1 MVEQGTAEW
10 HALRCG
16 KVTASRVADIIRK
29 TKSGTSA
36 TRERY
41 MGELIAERL
50 TGNVDTSGFKSADME
65 RGNIVE
71 ADAASAFEFFRDVTL
86 DRVAF
91 VNHPTVGMS
100 GASPDRLLGSSGLV
114 EIKCPATHTHVATL
128 LSEKIPADY
137 LTQMHWQMACT
148 EREFCEFVSF
158 DPRLPAEMQMWTKR
172 IERDDARIA
181 ELEVAVTEFIAEL
194 DDRIGRLTER
204 FLKAAA

>member
-50 TGNVDTSGFKSADME
+50 TGNADTSGFKSADME

-91 VNHPTVGMS
+91 VDHPTVGMS

-172 IERDDARIA
+172 IERDDARIT
-181 ELEVAVTEFIAEL
+181 ELEAAVSEFIAEV

>member
-158 DPRLPAEMQMWTKR
+158 DPHLPAEMQMWTKR

>member
-1 MVEQGTAEW
+1 MLPA
-10 HALRCG
+10 R
-16 KVTASRVADIIRK
+16 SNF
-29 TKSGTSA
+29 SG
-36 TRERY
+36 
-41 MGELIAERL
+41 
-50 TGNVDTSGFKSADME
+50 
-65 RGNIVE
+65 
-71 ADAASAFEFFRDVTL
+71 DVTL

-91 VNHPTVGMS
+91 VDHPTVGMS

-172 IERDDARIA
+172 IERDDARIT
-181 ELEVAVTEFIAEL
+181 ELEAAVSEFIAEV

>member
-50 TGNVDTSGFKSADME
+50 TGNADTSGFKSADME

-71 ADAASAFEFFRDVTL
+71 ADAASAFEFFRG
-86 DRVAF
+86 R
-91 VNHPTVGMS
+91 
-100 GASPDRLLGSSGLV
+100 
-114 EIKCPATHTHVATL
+114 
-128 LSEKIPADY
+128 
-137 LTQMHWQMACT
+137 
-148 EREFCEFVSF
+148 
-158 DPRLPAEMQMWTKR
+158 DPGP
-172 IERDDARIA
+172 
-181 ELEVAVTEFIAEL
+181 
-194 DDRIGRLTER
+194 GRLC
-204 FLKAAA
+204 